1 MISFKTIKG
10 GGGVGDA
17 VSYHD
22 KAFANDG
29 RAGADNYYANEKAGA
44 TWGGRGAVI
53 LGISGQGVSREAF
66 ANALSGK
73 LTNPM
78 TGEIQD
84 LSKGVRD
91 RRHGYDLTIA
101 PSKSVSVMALVGG
114 DQRIIDAH
122 RNANEAAMQWVE
134 KYASV
139 ARVKTN
145 GQIERVTTGNL
156 LYATVVHHTNR
167 TEEPQIH
174 SHNVVMSAT
183 YDTTGEQWRSLTNDQ
198 LMRIRRVADKV
209 YQHTLATNLKDLGY
223 KLEYNDKSF
232 EIAGF
237 SKEQLATFS
246 KRSAGIDDKL
256 REWGLEPDKATYEQR
271 QSATLATRERKT
283 ESTSDVL
290 RDRWEKEARGVGI
303 DFAGMKRDAVKSS
316 EKTLPKAADS
326 YEKEAGKAVAWA
338 IEHLS
343 EREQAFPRVELS
355 ETALK
360 FVRGKSVGVDAL
372 ETAIDRYLERGVLA
386 EHANSELLTTH
397 RAKTAEQT
405 LLSVIENGKGNGRTV
420 LSSVAEFDTALKAFE
435 KQKSEAIGAPFK
447 LTGEQI
453 VAAQNLLLHPDQVQG
468 IQGDAGT
475 GKTAALEFVR
485 GVAEARG
492 WKVSGVAT
500 SASAAKELE
509 NSSGISSQTVAM
521 FQTRNA
527 EQVQR
532 LTAEIAD
539 IKAAI
544 ARDGVLDT
552 GTNRIERLRLDTD
565 SGGRNVLYT
574 FDHQRGDVYRTP
586 DTLRN
591 NVGQYLIDI
600 SKDARIAGDSSDRRS
615 LVSERWGAVLEGM
628 ESSVRKVAGNIGTH
642 LVSYEPVGFAEA
654 VNARAALAAKGVDQV
669 ATLEK
674 LKQKETELVNIN
686 NTGNAQGA
694 PTLLVMDEA
703 TLTGA
708 ADMARVTSFGASLG
722 ARIVLQGDI
731 KQHESVSAGR
741 SFWQA
746 QQAGMNTSHLVE
758 TRRFDHATPQVKE
771 SLALIGQKRFDA
783 AVAALD
789 RVEVSEGR
797 LAAEVASMYV
807 KSHKELAERGVENP
821 AVGVVSLTNRDR
833 KNINVA
839 IHDAL
844 KSEGK
849 VSSQDFTKMHLD
861 DPKLTAAE
869 RRFVD
874 VLRSKGANA
883 LVFTKSY
890 REISVKKG
898 DMVRVIAYD
907 IDRNRVMVETPAGK
921 RVEFDP
927 QRQDFFKAFAMER
940 RDYSAGDQIQARA
953 VIKLDSP
960 TKGKHV
966 EEGARQIDTGT
977 RGTIVSIDNDK
988 TVIDWGTDR
997 LRTVLTNDQ
1006 VRSIDHA
1013 YARTSFIEQGATN
1026 HRELFAI
1033 SKTGAAIVDRGAIYV
1048 AFSRAKDNTVLVTS
1062 DFKSLVRN
1070 ADEYKPNTTALGEMS
1085 TPELSNASTSF
1096 SRSIKQEPTIEPSR
1110 EVERPAPTQVPEKS
1124 KTNDLSR

>member
-17 VSYHD
+17 VAYHD

-44 TWGGRGAVI
+44 NWGGRGAVI
-53 LGISGQGVSREAF
+53 LGVAGQGVSREAF
-66 ANALSGK
+66 ANVLSGK
-73 LTNPM
+73 VANPM

-84 LSKGVRD
+84 LAKGVRD

-114 DQRIIDAH
+114 DQRIIEAH
-122 RNANEAAMQWVE
+122 RNANEAAMQWIE

-139 ARVKTN
+139 ARIRTN
-145 GQIERVTTGNL
+145 GQMERVTTGNL

-183 YDTTGEQWRSLTNDQ
+183 YDTAGEQWRSLTNDQ
-198 LMRIRRVADKV
+198 LMRLRRVADKV

-223 KLEYNDKSF
+223 KLEYNDNSF

-256 REWGLEPDKATYEQR
+256 REWGLEPEKATYEQR
-271 QSATLATRERKT
+271 QNATLATREVKR
-283 ESTSDVL
+283 ESTSEAL
-290 RDRWEKEARGVGI
+290 RVRWEKEAHGVGI
-303 DFAGMKRDAVKSS
+303 DFTAMKRDAERSS
-316 EKTLPKAADS
+316 EKAIPRGADA

-343 EREQAFPRVELS
+343 EREQAFARVELS
-355 ETALK
+355 ETALR
-360 FVRGKSVGVDAL
+360 FVRGKSVGIDAL

-386 EHANSELLTTH
+386 QQANSELLTTH

-405 LLSVIENGKGNGRTV
+405 LLAVVENGKGAGHTV
-420 LSSVAEFDTALKAFE
+420 LSSVAEFDTALQAFE

-447 LTGEQI
+447 FTSEQI
-453 VAAQNLLLHPDQVQG
+453 VAAQNLLLHLDQVQG

-485 GVAEARG
+485 AVAEARG
-492 WKVSGVAT
+492 WKVSGIAT
-500 SASAAKELE
+500 SSTASKELE
-509 NSSGISSQTVAM
+509 HSSGIPSETVAM

-527 EQVQR
+527 EHIQR

-544 ARDGVLDT
+544 TRDGVLGA
-552 GTNRIERLRLDTD
+552 GTNRIERHRLDTD

-591 NVGQYLIDI
+591 TVGQYLIDL
-600 SKDARIAGDSSDRRS
+600 SKDARVAGDGSGRRS
-615 LVSERWGAVLEGM
+615 IVSERWGAVLASM
-628 ESSVRKVAGNIGTH
+628 ESSARSVAGNIGTH

-654 VNARAALAAKGVDQV
+654 VNARAALAAKTIGQD
-669 ATLEK
+669 AMLEK
-674 LKQKETELVNIN
+674 LRQKETELVNIKR
-686 NTGNAQGA
+686 TGNALGA

-722 ARIVLQGDI
+722 ARMVLQGDV
-731 KQHESVSAGR
+731 KQHESVAAGR

-746 QQAGMNTSHLVE
+746 QQAGMNTSRLVE

-771 SLALIGQKRFDA
+771 SLALIGEQRFGA

-789 RVEVSEGR
+789 RVEVPAGR
-797 LAAEVASMYV
+797 LAAEVASIYV
-807 KSHKELAERGVENP
+807 KSHKELVERGVDNP
-821 AVGVVSLTNRDR
+821 SVGVVALTNRDR
-833 KNINVA
+833 KDVNVA
-839 IHDAL
+839 IHEAL
-844 KSEGK
+844 KAEGK

-861 DPKLTAAE
+861 DPKLTEAS

-874 VLRSKGANA
+874 ILRSNKVDA
-883 LVFTKSY
+883 LVFSKSY
-890 REISVKKG
+890 REISVAKG

-907 IDRNRVMVETPAGK
+907 VDRNRVTVETPTGK
-921 RVEFDP
+921 RVVFDP
-927 QRQDFFKAFAMER
+927 QRQDFFKAYVMER
-940 RDYSAGDQIQARA
+940 REYSAGDLVQARA

-960 TKGKHV
+960 TQGKHA
-966 EEGARQIDTGT
+966 EGGPKKIDNGT
-977 RGTIVSIDNDK
+977 RGKIVSIDKDK
-988 TVIDWGTDR
+988 TVIEWGADR
-997 LRTVLTNDQ
+997 LRTVLNNDQ

-1013 YARTSFIEQGATN
+1013 YARTSYIEQGATN
-1026 HRELFAI
+1026 NRELFAI
-1033 SKTGAAIVDRGAIYV
+1033 SDTGAKIVDRQAIYV
-1048 AFSRAKDNTVLVTS
+1048 ALSRAKDNTILVTS

-1070 ADEYKPNTTALGEMS
+1070 ADEYKPKTTALGELSVPEIS
-1085 TPELSNASTSF
+1085 TETASF
-1096 SRSIKQEPTIEPSR
+1096 SRSIKQETTIEPSR
-1110 EVERPAPTQVPEKS
+1110 EIERPSPSRTPEKIQN
-1124 KTNDLSR
+1124 NDLSR

>member
-17 VSYHD
+17 VAYHD

-53 LGISGQGVSREAF
+53 LGIEGHGVGREAF
-66 ANALSGK
+66 ADALSGK
-73 LTNPM
+73 LVNPM

-84 LSKGVRD
+84 LAKGVRD

-122 RNANEAAMQWVE
+122 RHANEAAMQWVE

-145 GQIERVTTGNL
+145 GQLERVTTGNL

-183 YDTTGEQWRSLTNDQ
+183 YDTNSEQWRSLTNDQ

-209 YQHTLATNLKDLGY
+209 YQHTLASNLKDLGY

-237 SKEQLATFS
+237 SKDQLAAFS

-271 QSATLATRERKT
+271 QNATLATREAKK
-283 ESTSDVL
+283 ESTSETLQV
-290 RDRWEKEARGVGI
+290 RWDKEAKGVGI
-303 DFAGMKRDAVKSS
+303 DFAAIKRDAEKVS
-316 EKTLPKAADS
+316 EKAKPGTAEI

-355 ETALK
+355 KTALE

-386 EHANSELLTTH
+386 QHSDSELLTTH

-405 LLSVIENGKGNGRTV
+405 LLSVVENGKGNGRTV
-420 LSSVAEFDTALKAFE
+420 LSSVAEFDEALKAFE
-435 KQKSEAIGAPFK
+435 KRKSEEIGAPFK

-492 WKVSGVAT
+492 WTVSGVAT

-509 NSSGISSQTVAM
+509 QSSGIPSQTVAM

-527 EQVQR
+527 EQIQS
-532 LTAEIAD
+532 LTAEIAN

-552 GTNRIERLRLDTD
+552 GTNRIERHRLDTD
-565 SGGRNVLYT
+565 SGGHNVLYT

-591 NVGQYLIDI
+591 TVGQYLIDL
-600 SKDARIAGDSSDRRS
+600 SKDARVAGDGSDRRT

-628 ESSVRKVAGNIGTH
+628 EGSARKLAGNIGTH
-642 LVSYEPVGFAEA
+642 LVSYEPVSFAEA
-654 VNARAALAAKGVDQV
+654 VNARAALAAKSVGQE
-669 ATLEK
+669 ALLEK
-674 LKQKETELVNIN
+674 LQQKETELINIKS
-686 NTGNAQGA
+686 TGNAQGA

-708 ADMARVTSFGASLG
+708 GDMARVTSFGASLG
-722 ARIVLQGDI
+722 ARMVLQGDI
-731 KQHESVSAGR
+731 KQHESVAAGR

-771 SLALIGQKRFDA
+771 SLALIGEQRFGA

-789 RVEVSEGR
+789 RVEVSAGR
-797 LAAEVASMYV
+797 LATEVASIYV

-821 AVGVVSLTNRDR
+821 SVGVVALTNRDR
-833 KNINVA
+833 KDVNVA
-839 IHDAL
+839 IHEAL
-844 KSEGK
+844 KAEGK
-849 VSSQDFTKMHLD
+849 ISSQDFTKMHLD
-861 DPKLTAAE
+861 DPKLTEAS

-874 VLRSKGANA
+874 VLRSNKVDA
-883 LVFTKSY
+883 LVFSKSY
-890 REISVKKG
+890 REISVNKG

-907 IDRNRVMVETPAGK
+907 VDRNRVTVETPAGK
-921 RVEFDP
+921 RIEFDP
-927 QRQDFFKAFAMER
+927 QRQDFFKPYVMER
-940 RDYSAGDQIQARA
+940 RDYSAGDQVQARA

-960 TKGKHV
+960 SKGKHI
-966 EEGARQIDTGT
+966 EGGPKKIDNGT
-977 RGTIVSIDNDK
+977 RGTIVSLDKDN
-988 TVIDWGTDR
+988 TVIEWGADR
-997 LRTVLTNDQ
+997 VRTVLTNDQ

-1013 YARTSFIEQGATN
+1013 YARTSYLEQGATN
-1026 HRELFAI
+1026 NRELLAI
-1033 SKTGAAIVDRGAIYV
+1033 SNTGAKIVDRQAIYV
-1048 AFSRAKDNTVLVTS
+1048 ALSRAKDNTILVTS
-1062 DFKSLVRN
+1062 DFKSLVSN
-1070 ADEYKPNTTALGEMS
+1070 ADEYKPKTTALGELS
-1085 TPELSNASTSF
+1085 TPELSKDTSF

-1110 EVERPAPTQVPEKS
+1110 EVERPAPIQVPEKT

>member
-223 KLEYNDKSF
+223 KLDYNDKSF

-237 SKEQLATFS
+237 SKEQLAAFS
-246 KRSAGIDDKL
+246 KRSAGIDEKL
-256 REWGLEPDKATYEQR
+256 REWGLEPEKATYEQR
-271 QSATLATRERKT
+271 QNATLATREAKK
-283 ESTSDVL
+283 ESTSEVL
-290 RDRWEKEARGVGI
+290 QDRWKDEARNVGI
-303 DFAGMKRDAVKSS
+303 DVSAMKRDAEKSS
-316 EKTLPKAADS
+316 EKTLPRAPDA

-360 FVRGKSVGVDAL
+360 FVRGKAVGVEAL

-386 EHANSELLTTH
+386 QHENSELLTTH

-405 LLSVIENGKGNGRTV
+405 LLSVVENGKGNGRAV
-420 LSSVAEFDTALKAFE
+420 LSSVAEFDAALQAFE
-435 KQKSEAIGAPFK
+435 KQKSEALGVPFK

-492 WKVSGVAT
+492 WTVSGVAT

-509 NSSGISSQTVAM
+509 QSSGIPSQTVAM

-527 EQVQR
+527 EQIQS
-532 LTAEIAD
+532 LTAEIVN

-552 GTNRIERLRLDTD
+552 GTNRIERHRLDTE

-591 NVGQYLIDI
+591 TVGQYLIDL
-600 SKDARIAGDSSDRRS
+600 SKDAQVAGDGSDRRT

-628 ESSVRKVAGNIGTH
+628 EGSARKLAGNVGTH
-642 LVSYEPVGFAEA
+642 LVSYEPVSFAEA
-654 VNARAALAAKGVDQV
+654 VNARAALAAKSVGQE
-669 ATLEK
+669 ALLEK
-674 LKQKETELVNIN
+674 LQQKETELVNIKS
-686 NTGNAQGA
+686 TGNALGA

-708 ADMARVTSFGASLG
+708 GDMARVTSFGASLG
-722 ARIVLQGDI
+722 ARMVLQGDI
-731 KQHESVSAGR
+731 KQHESVAAGR

-771 SLALIGQKRFDA
+771 SLALIGEQRFGA

-789 RVEVSEGR
+789 RVEVSAGR
-797 LAAEVASMYV
+797 LATEVASIYV

-821 AVGVVSLTNRDR
+821 SVGVVALTNRDR
-833 KNINVA
+833 KDVNVA
-839 IHDAL
+839 IHEAL
-844 KSEGK
+844 KAEGK
-849 VSSQDFTKMHLD
+849 VSSQDFTKIHLD
-861 DPKLTAAE
+861 DPKLTEAS

-874 VLRSKGANA
+874 VLRSNKVDA
-883 LVFTKSY
+883 LVFSKSY
-890 REISVKKG
+890 REISVNKG

-907 IDRNRVMVETPAGK
+907 VDRNRVTVETPAGK
-921 RVEFDP
+921 RIEFDP
-927 QRQDFFKAFAMER
+927 QRQDFFKPYVMER
-940 RDYSAGDQIQARA
+940 RDYSAGDQVQARA

-960 TKGKHV
+960 SKGKHV
-966 EEGARQIDTGT
+966 EGGPKKVDNGT
-977 RGTIVSIDNDK
+977 RGTIVSLDKDK
-988 TVIDWGTDR
+988 TVIEWGADR
-997 LRTVLTNDQ
+997 VRTVLTNDQ

-1013 YARTSFIEQGATN
+1013 YARTSYIEQGATN

-1033 SKTGAAIVDRGAIYV
+1033 SNTGAKIVDRQAIYV
-1048 AFSRAKDNTVLVTS
+1048 ALSRAKDNTILVTS
-1062 DFKSLVRN
+1062 DFKSLVSN
-1070 ADEYKPNTTALGEMS
+1070 ADEYKPKTTALGELS
-1085 TPELSNASTSF
+1085 TPELSKDTSF